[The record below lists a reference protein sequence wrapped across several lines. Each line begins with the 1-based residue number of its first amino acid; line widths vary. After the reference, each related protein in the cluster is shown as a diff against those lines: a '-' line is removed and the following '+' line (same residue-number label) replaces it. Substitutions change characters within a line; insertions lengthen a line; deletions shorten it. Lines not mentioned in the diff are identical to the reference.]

1 MRFRTESRKDRY
13 EKKKEYA
20 VKFPIEVV
28 CPNFS
33 VEENIAYV
41 IRAAACF
48 GVSKVNVIGALPKL
62 DKLKAASGLTNEYI
76 DIQCF
81 RNPSEFLRYAR
92 ENKISIISSEL
103 SSDSRSI
110 YGYRF
115 PNHRLCVAVGH
126 ETLGIPEEILKASVQ
141 KIYIPMPG
149 VGYCLNTA
157 QAANIIFHEYA
168 KQVLTEHRDLC

>member
-1 MRFRTESRKDRY
+1 MRFRSETRKDRY
-13 EKKKEYA
+13 NKKKKDA
-20 VKFPIEVV
+20 CVFSIEVV

-48 GVSKVNVIGALPKL
+48 GVSKVNVIGRLPTL
-62 DKLKAASGLTNEYI
+62 ERLKASSGLTNEYVN
-76 DIQCF
+76 IQCF
-81 RNPSEFLRYAR
+81 SNPTEFLKYAR

-115 PNHRLCVAVGH
+115 PNNRVCIAVGH
-126 ETLGIPEEILKASVQ
+126 ETLGVPAEILKVSEQ

-168 KQVLTEHRDLC
+168 KQALTKTHKL